1 MSGSLICWADSRK
14 DLSGRSWPCT
24 WAYEELGEMDKAVA
38 AYAEFIEGWSN
49 ADPEVQPMVDAARAR
64 LDEIVRERG

>member
-1 MSGSLICWADSRK
+1 MWGGQYLTIAY
-14 DLSGRSWPCT
+14 LELAE
-24 WAYEELGEMDKAVA
+24 AYEALGDVDKAVA

-64 LDEIVRERG
+64 LEEIVRERG